1 MERVNSE
8 LLKLLHLIF
17 LTISSIVAEFH
28 SQVQRISENIATFFN
43 LTIFTL
49 FKIWRQFIQNQKKVE
64 NAELVEEL
72 ICSQEDFL
80 GIHKSPRE
88 IARNVGISRISV
100 RLVKR
105 RKINQFKRMKTPH
118 MNNGTRDQ
126 KAIRSGNLAERFDR
140 NPRLVEKLAY
150 QD

>member
-1 MERVNSE
+1 M
-8 LLKLLHLIF
+8 K
-17 LTISSIVAEFH
+17 
-28 SQVQRISENIATFFN
+28 
-43 LTIFTL
+43 
-49 FKIWRQFIQNQKKVE
+49 NQKKVE
-64 NAELVEEL
+64 NAELEEEL
-72 ICSQEDFL
+72 VCSPEDFS
-80 GIHKSPRE
+80 GIHNSPRE
-88 IARNVGISRISV
+88 IDRNVGISTISLR

-105 RKINQFKRMKTPH
+105 RKINQFKRMKIPH